1 MNLTCDSVNPFI
13 FLVTNGFTGILVP
26 YGQLQEFFKSWLYW
40 VNPLTWLVRGLIG
53 NILHGVEVQCGE
65 NELVTFQPPSNQTCG
80 EYAGEWVSKTYGY
93 IVDSNALVDCRYCQ
107 FKSGDEYAQIVNIE

>member
-1 MNLTCDSVNPFI
+1 MELIYELVNPFI

-26 YGQLQEFFKSWLYW
+26 YSQLQEFFRAWVYW

-80 EYAGEWVSKTYGY
+80 EYAGEWVSRTYGY
-93 IVDSNALVDCRYCQ
+93 IVDADASMDCRYCQ